1 MISDY
6 EIQAPAKVNIYLKI
20 TGTLPNGYHR
30 LNTIMQEISLYDT
43 VTIKI
48 DDSKPHDI
56 VASCNNMPPIPN
68 SKNLCYKAA
77 SRYLAAYR
85 NKTGNTDFPYI
96 EINVDKVIPSEA
108 GLGGGSSDAA
118 AVLLALDEY
127 FDSPFTPEELNV
139 VAGNTGADTPF
150 FLYGGAAVCEGFG
163 EIITPM
169 NSISNISMILV
180 KPTSGVS
187 TPACF
192 KAFDEKAQKDGI
204 DFDEAK
210 YIQLRDEVSAAEDPK
225 TVLAKYRDLLVNDLQ
240 APAVNFVP
248 EISEIQKILEDS
260 GAFFALMSG
269 SGSAVFGL
277 YFDDKKRDEA
287 FDLIAKNKFIIDNK
301 MKLYKCKTN

>member
-1 MISDY
+1 MISNY

-30 LNTIMQEISLYDT
+30 LNTIMQEISLCDT
-43 VTIKI
+43 VTINI

-56 VASCNNMPPIPN
+56 VASCNNMAPIPN
-68 SKNLCYKAA
+68 NKNLCYKAA

-85 NKTGNTDFPYI
+85 NKTGDTNFPYI

-127 FDSPFTPEELNV
+127 FNSPFTPEELNI

-192 KAFDEKAQKDGI
+192 KAFDKKVQKEGI
-204 DFDEAK
+204 DFDAAK
-210 YIQLRDEVSAAEDPK
+210 YLKLRDEVSEAEDPK
-225 TVLAKYRDLLVNDLQ
+225 EVLAKYRDLLVNDLQ
-240 APAVNFVP
+240 APAANFVP
-248 EISEIQKILEDS
+248 EISEIQKILEES

-277 YFDDKKRDEA
+277 YYDDKKRDEA
-287 FDLIAKNKFIIDNK
+287 FDLIANNKFITDNK
-301 MKLYKCKTN
+301 MKLFKCETN